1 MIRFTLV
8 LSIVFGLFQVGY
20 AQKVTKQD
28 SSSIFE
34 GEVQKVKHSD
44 LEEFHSPKKATI
56 MSAIFPGAGQIYN
69 KKYWKA
75 PVIWAGIGT
84 SIYFSQ
90 MYRGLYHDFREEYL
104 LELGYPVTQSKYHG
118 QATIASLESTKNAYK
133 QWMETS
139 YIIAGAIYIL
149 QILDANVDAQLITF
163 DVSDDLSMNILP
175 TAYPNLIKPSPT
187 MGLTF
192 SLNLK

>member
-8 LSIVFGLFQVGY
+8 LIIVFGLFHVGY
-20 AQKVTKQD
+20 SQKVTKQD

-34 GEVQKVKHSD
+34 GEIQKVKHSD

-56 MSAIFPGAGQIYN
+56 MSAIIPGAGQVYN

-75 PVIWAGIGT
+75 PVIWVGIGT
-84 SIYFSQ
+84 SLYLSQ
-90 MYRGLYHDFREEYL
+90 VYREQYHEFRNEYL
-104 LELGYPVTQSKYHG
+104 LELGYPATQSKYHD
-118 QATIASLESTKNAYK
+118 QATLASLESTKNAYK

-139 YIIAGAIYIL
+139 YIVAGVIYIL
-149 QILDANVDAQLITF
+149 QIVDANVDAQLITF
-163 DVSDDLSMNILP
+163 DVSDDLSMNIVP
-175 TAYPNLIKPSPT
+175 GAYPNSMKPSPT
-187 MGLTF
+187 MGLTV